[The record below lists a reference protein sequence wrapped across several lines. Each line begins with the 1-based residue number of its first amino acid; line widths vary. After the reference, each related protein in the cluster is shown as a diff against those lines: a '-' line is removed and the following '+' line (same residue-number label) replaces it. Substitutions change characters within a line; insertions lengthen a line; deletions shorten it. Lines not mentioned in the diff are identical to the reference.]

1 MITVKA
7 ILVNPF
13 QENTYIL
20 HDETGECIIID
31 PGMYD
36 GDEQNL
42 VVNYVTQNKLKP
54 VKLLLTHAHID
65 HILGN
70 KFIHDQYGLLPEYH
84 KGEEFLLTGSPA
96 VAAKYGLR
104 YDVSPQA
111 VKYIADEEEISFGKS
126 TLKSILAPG
135 HSPAHLCFYSAKNGF
150 VIGGDVLFYNSIG
163 RTDLPGGDFDTLI
176 SSIKNRLFTLSDET
190 VVYSGHGPETSIG
203 FEKKTNPFLTR

>member
-7 ILVNPF
+7 IPVNPF
-13 QENTYIL
+13 QENTYVL
-20 HDETGECIIID
+20 HDETGECVIID

-36 GDEQNL
+36 GAEQNR
-42 VVNYVTQNKLKP
+42 VVNYINQNKLTP

-70 KFIHDQYGLLPEYH
+70 KFIHEQYGLLPEYH
-84 KGEEFLLTGSPA
+84 EGEEFLLTGSPA

-104 YDVSPQA
+104 YDVSPKGE
-111 VKYIADEEEISFGKS
+111 KYLTDEEEISFGKS

-135 HSPAHLCFYSAKNGF
+135 HSPAHLCFYSAENGF

-176 SSIKNRLFTLSDET
+176 SSIKNRLFMLPDET
-190 VVYSGHGPETSIG
+190 VVYPGHGPETSIG
-203 FEKKTNPFLTR
+203 YEKKTNPFLTR